1 MSATFLAEVSL
12 AADPRLIRGV
22 RLLISSLAADRGLS
36 MDEIEDLKLAVQEAC
51 VNRLALGLAQDRLR
65 IEIRDDQNTLVIA
78 VSGDRPGPGNEDE
91 EAALG
96 LSLAEALVDGV
107 WTEDVGGTERVVLRK
122 SLSPPPVGPAS

>member
-65 IEIRDDQNTLVIA
+65 IEIRAEEGALVIG

-107 WTEDVGGTERVVLRK
+107 SIEDASGTERVVLRK
-122 SLSPPPVGPAS
+122 SLPPSPAGSAS